1 MADDH
6 TAGKSV
12 GAITGVMIGATAEQ
26 LGALVGA
33 GLGWLAGGWR
43 LAAGGWGIELGTGL
57 SETVYCSTRRYRRDR
72 AGAFVKS
79 TNRPR

>member
-1 MADDH
+1 VADDH

-33 GLGWLAGGWR
+33 GLGWLA
-43 LAAGGWGIELGTGL
+43 
-57 SETVYCSTRRYRRDR
+57 
-72 AGAFVKS
+72 AGALS
-79 TNRPR
+79 